1 MLGAIMDMF
10 PSWWRWREAF
20 WTVVEK
26 ASLKTWFGLK
36 LGWDYFT
43 ESKAP
48 EWKIALPRPLGEGY
62 PQVSGVNDFKKHPKI
77 ELQLFYFFYYLMT
90 PLTLI

>member
-1 MLGAIMDMF
+1 MAKGMLGAIMDMF

-48 EWKIALPRPLGEGY
+48 EWKIALPPPLGEGY
-62 PQVSGVNDFKKHPKI
+62 PQVSSLNIFKKHPKI
-77 ELQLFYFFYYLMT
+77 RNFNYF
-90 PLTLI
+90 LTLR